1 MPLATTLRSIVES
14 NASAWPLKFHVLS
27 GGITEGTREK
37 VFDSLP
43 KGSASIRWV
52 PVDLNLFREFSTVFY
67 VSRMTYARL
76 LIPRLFP
83 DTVSRVL
90 YLDADL
96 LVMGDLGQ
104 LWETDLDG
112 AVVGAVSDRN
122 LDPAL
127 KAGAPGA
134 KDLPEV
140 RDYFNA
146 GVLLIDLKRWREER
160 VVENALEFLRGHPRS
175 PYMDQDALNVA
186 CDKLWKKLDP
196 RWNFQDRYDKEV
208 SGLAPD
214 RRPWIVHFVWCRKP
228 WRPGV
233 RNLDAQFYDAV
244 RSRTLFPRTP
254 SERLLDALRSG
265 WGPFKYVLQGLRF
278 ARRFWRHFRPQR
290 NHERP

>member
-14 NASAWPLKFHVLS
+14 NASAWPLEFHVLS
-27 GGITEGTREK
+27 GGITEGTRKK

-43 KGSASIRWV
+43 KVSASIRWV

-90 YLDADL
+90 YLDVDL

-127 KAGAPGA
+127 KAGALGA
-134 KDLPEV
+134 KDVPEV

-146 GVLLIDLKRWREER
+146 GVLLIDLNRWREER

-196 RWNFQDRYDKEV
+196 RWNFQAHYDKEV
-208 SGLAPD
+208 SDLAPD

-228 WRPGV
+228 WDVGAG
-233 RNLDAQFYDAV
+233 NYNAKFYDSF
-244 RSRTLFPRTP
+244 RSRTQFSRTQV
-254 SERLLDALRSG
+254 EKLRD
-265 WGPFKYVLQGLRF
+265 PFRRVQSRMRNVWRRCRF
-278 ARRFWRHFRPQR
+278 FRRV
-290 NHERP
+290 